1 MWSRRSIRKWKVFNG
16 FYILF
21 IISWLESFPEWPIN
35 TDTFRLLS
43 LPVSIFFCTTHAKFM
58 LKSFRTVLEQRLVQR
73 WRTNQFIRYLTNKCS
88 TSPLFDRLSRLSR
101 RKIEEKGWHLKNR
114 KNKLAVKFHNLSIF
128 MWEHMYKVP
137 IFTFIPR
144 ISFDVEEFDVCQPVD
159 IKLTE
164 NYLVLHSQAILTC
177 F

>member
-43 LPVSIFFCTTHAKFM
+43 LPVSNFFCTTHAKFM

-88 TSPLFDRLSRLSR
+88 TSPLFDLLSRLSR
-101 RKIEEKGWHLKNR
+101 RKIEEKDGIWK
-114 KNKLAVKFHNLSIF
+114 KGKINLLLS
-128 MWEHMYKVP
+128 
-137 IFTFIPR
+137 FI
-144 ISFDVEEFDVCQPVD
+144 IYLSLC
-159 IKLTE
+159 E
-164 NYLVLHSQAILTC
+164 NICTKYQYLLSSLG
-177 F
+177 